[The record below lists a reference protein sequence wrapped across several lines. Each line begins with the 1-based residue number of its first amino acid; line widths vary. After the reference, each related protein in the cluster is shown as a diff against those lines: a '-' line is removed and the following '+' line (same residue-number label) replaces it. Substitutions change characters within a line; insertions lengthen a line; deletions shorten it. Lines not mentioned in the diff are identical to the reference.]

1 MAISCILYRFLL
13 RCMVVAAVF
22 KSGLEIALFPRE
34 TPRQIVQ
41 RSHLLLGKLQGFV
54 HIDQDPVMRF
64 VMLHQVRISQ
74 VYGALT
80 VLLCVL
86 IALNVKRAAK
96 PLIALILSSVVFFY
110 VDFRAGSSLIPESH
124 LTSVQTLVTII
135 GGLFLID
142 GYDTIEAP
150 KVVARKPKVEAPAK
164 QAHKVPRTEEAK
176 RVEAPKKKKEPRPEE
191 SKVDSGSRK
200 Q

>member
-1 MAISCILYRFLL
+1 MAISGVLYRFLL

-22 KSGLEIALFPRE
+22 KSGLEIAMLPRE

-41 RSHLLLGKLQGFV
+41 RSHLLLGKLQGYV

-64 VMLHQVRISQ
+64 VMLHQVKISQ

-96 PLIALILSSVVFFY
+96 PLIALILASIVFFY
-110 VDFRAGSSLIPESH
+110 VDFQAGASLIPESR
-124 LTSVQTLVTII
+124 LATVQTLVTII

-142 GYDTIEAP
+142 GFDTIEKP
-150 KVVARKPKVEAPAK
+150 RVVARKAKMEAPAK
-164 QAHKVPRTEEAK
+164 QQSGIKPPKFEEGKRAGEAK
-176 RVEAPKKKKEPRPEE
+176 KSKKEPKSEE
-191 SKVDSGSRK
+191 SKVEV
-200 Q
+200 